1 MSEASQSPVARA
13 VWTAAAVSL
22 LVTLVRLLGELQHWH
37 PAVFGTGAGGDN
49 SPLGIT
55 WLVLPFGFWFGRAL
69 AKNGS
74 RPASLGKTALFCLLG
89 IGLTVGVFALAVTQ
103 IADWQ
108 LRMLVLGGG
117 TAACGLIALIAWP
130 RMWMTLVAYGFLAR
144 LPVLAALGMKGR
156 QVMALFLLE
165 GTLIG
170 VVGAVIGC
178 LAGVGL
184 VMLIRMMGGFDFS
197 FAAGMGEVTAL
208 MGTHLMPVLTVA
220 DVVVRGVLVA
230 LIAGLASLYP
240 AWQASRKE
248 PATALHHV

>member
-144 LPVLAALGMKGR
+144 LPVVVVQYLSIENGWDVHFAKGPPDAPPEMALELLTAAQVSFWPLAFTPLVGGLFAALGAK
-156 QVMALFLLE
+156 
-165 GTLIG
+165 
-170 VVGAVIGC
+170 
-178 LAGVGL
+178 
-184 VMLIRMMGGFDFS
+184 
-197 FAAGMGEVTAL
+197 
-208 MGTHLMPVLTVA
+208 TVRA
-220 DVVVRGVLVA
+220 
-230 LIAGLASLYP
+230 
-240 AWQASRKE
+240 
-248 PATALHHV
+248 

>member
-130 RMWMTLVAYGFLAR
+130 RRWMTLVAYGFLAR
-144 LPVLAALGMKGR
+144 LPGVVVQYLSIENGWDVHFAKGPPDAPPEMALELLTAAQVSVWPLAFTPLVGGLFAALGAK
-156 QVMALFLLE
+156 
-165 GTLIG
+165 
-170 VVGAVIGC
+170 
-178 LAGVGL
+178 
-184 VMLIRMMGGFDFS
+184 
-197 FAAGMGEVTAL
+197 
-208 MGTHLMPVLTVA
+208 TVRA
-220 DVVVRGVLVA
+220 
-230 LIAGLASLYP
+230 
-240 AWQASRKE
+240 
-248 PATALHHV
+248 

>member
-1 MSEASQSPVARA
+1 MTEAQRSPVARA

-22 LVTLVRLLGELQHWH
+22 LVTLVRLCGELQHWH

-55 WLVLPFGFWFGRAL
+55 WLVLPFGFWFGRTL

-89 IGLTVGVFALAVTQ
+89 IGLTVGVFVLAVTQ
-103 IADWQ
+103 VADWQ

-144 LPVLAALGMKGR
+144 LPVVVVQYLSIENGWDVHFAKGPPDAPPE
-156 QVMALFLLE
+156 MALELL
-165 GTLIG
+165 TSAQVSFWPLAFTPL
-170 VVGAVIGC
+170 VGGLFAVLG
-178 LAGVGL
+178 AK
-184 VMLIRMMGGFDFS
+184 
-197 FAAGMGEVTAL
+197 
-208 MGTHLMPVLTVA
+208 TVRA
-220 DVVVRGVLVA
+220 
-230 LIAGLASLYP
+230 
-240 AWQASRKE
+240 
-248 PATALHHV
+248 